1 MDCKTPDTKDKA
13 PDKAILCV
21 DDEVIILLSII
32 QELKKA
38 FGDRFAYEQAIDAP
52 SAYSAIDELA
62 REGIRVI
69 LIISDWLMPGIRG
82 DEFIEAVGKR
92 HPEIKVIMI
101 TGQADGAALE
111 RIRKSESV
119 IGILGKPWNPAELA
133 AIIRRNVDG

>member
-1 MDCKTPDTKDKA
+1 MEGKARGMEENA

-38 FGDRFAYEQAIDAP
+38 LDAT
-52 SAYSAIDELA
+52 SAYSAIDDLA

-82 DEFIEAVGKR
+82 DEFIEAVAER

-101 TGQADGAALE
+101 TGQADGTALE

-119 IGILGKPWNPAELA
+119 IGVLGKPWNPIELA
-133 AIIRRNVDG
+133 DIIRRNVDG

>member
-1 MDCKTPDTKDKA
+1 MEGKARGMEENA

-38 FGDRFAYEQAIDAP
+38 FGDRFVYEQALDAT
-52 SAYSAIDELA
+52 SAYSAIDDLA

-119 IGILGKPWNPAELA
+119 IGVLGKPWNPAELA

>member
-1 MDCKTPDTKDKA
+1 MEGKARGMEENA

-38 FGDRFAYEQAIDAP
+38 FGDRFVYEQALDAT
-52 SAYSAIDELA
+52 SAYSAIDDLA

-82 DEFIEAVGKR
+82 DEFIEAVAER

-101 TGQADGAALE
+101 TGQADGTALE

-119 IGILGKPWNPAELA
+119 IGVLGKPWNPIELA
-133 AIIRRNVDG
+133 DIIRRNVDG

>member
-1 MDCKTPDTKDKA
+1 MENKMRDRESKT

-52 SAYSAIDELA
+52 SAYSAIDNLA

-82 DEFIEAVGKR
+82 DKFIEIVGER

-133 AIIRRNVDG
+133 DIIRRNVDG